1 MQSDARSSSS
11 GSVTTVY
18 VTPDVWARA
27 IPAGD
32 ALPTE
37 KMKWSTHDDVRQRR
51 ADVVDCCGERER
63 RIGEDNAVHRPTR
76 QEVGDGGWERV
87 RGTTS
92 PSASTAT
99 SSVSSP
105 AGNVHGADGRS
116 HSVGRWWPTAGRSRR
131 DKGPARYHDEHWTSR
146 RRRGG
151 NTRVPSGRRTDVR
164 DKDERDRCLRSVVDE
179 ERLVD
184 TDVCADGARAGR
196 TAKISVS
203 ASENVASEHGG
214 AVSSANR
221 FLRHSFGE
229 GCHKSRWTCSA
240 KPPKSRRSSI
250 GRSPRPPRRARA
262 CSHRPYRSTSHHR
275 PPARRGAAG
284 CVAHPASKTR
294 TVASGSSRSAGTR
307 VSPPLPACFTPTTGG
322 SGRNS
327 RVRAVQTGHL
337 PLCQREPSVSL
348 SDACH
353 STSRHPK

>member
-63 RIGEDNAVHRPTR
+63 RIGEDYAVHRPTR

-87 RGTTS
+87 RGMTS

-179 ERLVD
+179 ERLVE

-203 ASENVASEHGG
+203 ASENVASEHSGPSPVRRGSPAASAG
-214 AVSSANR
+214 AR
-221 FLRHSFGE
+221 
-229 GCHKSRWTCSA
+229 
-240 KPPKSRRSSI
+240 
-250 GRSPRPPRRARA
+250 PRPVGRPSSGRAGR
-262 CSHRPYRSTSHHR
+262 
-275 PPARRGAAG
+275 
-284 CVAHPASKTR
+284 
-294 TVASGSSRSAGTR
+294 SSRSSSSSQGDPSAR
-307 VSPPLPACFTPTTGG
+307 RRLC
-322 SGRNS
+322 GRRS
-327 RVRAVQTGHL
+327 HHKA
-337 PLCQREPSVSL
+337 P
-348 SDACH
+348 
-353 STSRHPK
+353 

>member
-1 MQSDARSSSS
+1 MGRQRVTGDDQRDARHGGEDAEPRDDRRLLEAEEGREDAWHMQSDARSSSS

-99 SSVSSP
+99 TSVSSP
-105 AGNVHGADGRS
+105 AGNVHGADGMS

-203 ASENVASEHGG
+203 SSENVASEHGG
-214 AVSSANR
+214 
-221 FLRHSFGE
+221 
-229 GCHKSRWTCSA
+229 
-240 KPPKSRRSSI
+240 
-250 GRSPRPPRRARA
+250 
-262 CSHRPYRSTSHHR
+262 
-275 PPARRGAAG
+275 
-284 CVAHPASKTR
+284 
-294 TVASGSSRSAGTR
+294 
-307 VSPPLPACFTPTTGG
+307 TPE
-322 SGRNS
+322 
-327 RVRAVQTGHL
+327 
-337 PLCQREPSVSL
+337 REPVFEAQFWGGL
-348 SDACH
+348 
-353 STSRHPK
+353 P